1 MQRLVNLHL
10 NKANMAAPLTSIR
23 LSGDDIEIVNQ
34 LLLPH
39 VVEFIPI
46 TSIDEAHDAIKSMK
60 VRFSVYFIRY
70 SASD

>member
-1 MQRLVNLHL
+1 
-10 NKANMAAPLTSIR
+10 MAAPLTSIR

>member
-1 MQRLVNLHL
+1 MQRLVNLDL